1 MSKRFGI
8 IAITGKSVD
17 RQVMR
22 TVTRLVDHL
31 TGSGRKV
38 LIESSMYA
46 RRKPPPKAEVVPVAT
61 LVEQAELVI
70 SVGGDGTLLRTSRL
84 LAGRDTPLMGIN
96 LGRLGFLVDV
106 SPDNMSD
113 LDAILAGNYVTDE
126 RMLLEAN
133 VTNGEEVAASGLSL
147 NDVVIHRWNTARM
160 VEMEVRVE
168 GELVTRLRSDGL
180 IIATPTGSTAY
191 AMATGGPIA
200 HPGVDALLLVPVAP
214 HSLSN
219 RPLVLPG
226 GVTVEVRVL
235 GDDSRRVRISCDSQE
250 DLPLR
255 PGAVLTVKRSPRRV
269 KVLHPP
275 GYRYFEILRA
285 KLRWGDGGNS

>member
-8 IAITGKSVD
+8 VAITGKSFD
-17 RQVMR
+17 RQVLH
-22 TVTRLVDHL
+22 TVTRLVEHL
-31 TGSGRKV
+31 VGSGRTV
-38 LIESSMYA
+38 LVESAMFG
-46 RRKPPPKAEVVPVAT
+46 RRKPPVKAEAVGLPD
-61 LVEQAELVI
+61 LVDRAELVI

-84 LAGRDTPLMGIN
+84 LAGRETPLMGIN

-113 LDAILAGNYVTDE
+113 VDAILAGNFVTDE
-126 RMLLEAN
+126 RILLEAW
-133 VTNGEEVAASGLSL
+133 VANGDATGAKSLSL

-191 AMATGGPIA
+191 SMASGGPIA

-219 RPLVLPG
+219 RPVVLPG
-226 GVTVEVRVL
+226 DVSIEVRVL
-235 GDDSRRVRISCDSQE
+235 GGGSKHVRVSCDSQE
-250 DLPLR
+250 ELPMQ
-255 PGAVLTVKRSPRRV
+255 PGSVLTVRRSPNRV

-285 KLRWGDGGNS
+285 KLRWGDGGSA

>member
-1 MSKRFGI
+1 MSIRFAT
-8 IAITGKSVD
+8 IAITGKTVD
-17 RQVMR
+17 KPVNSM
-22 TVTRLVDHL
+22 VTRLVEHL
-31 TGSGRKV
+31 SGSGRRV
-38 LIESSMYA
+38 LVEAGMFG
-46 RRKPPPKAEVVPVAT
+46 RRKPPANAEVRAVPE
-61 LVEQAELVI
+61 LVQEADLVI

-106 SPDNMSD
+106 SPDNMGD
-113 LDAILAGNYVTDE
+113 VDAILAGNFVTDE
-126 RMLLEAN
+126 RILLEAR
-133 VTNGEEVAASGLSL
+133 VSNGQTVESEGLSL

-191 AMATGGPIA
+191 AMATGGPIV
-200 HPGVDALLLVPVAP
+200 HPGLDALLLVPVAP

-219 RPLVLPG
+219 RPVVLPG
-226 GVTVEVRVL
+226 SVNVEISVLGGDSKRVRV
-235 GDDSRRVRISCDSQE
+235 SCDSHE
-250 DLPLR
+250 ELPLH
-255 PGAVLTVKRSPRRV
+255 PGGVLTVSRSPRRV
-269 KVLHPP
+269 TVLHPP

-285 KLRWGDGGNS
+285 KLRWGDGGSA